1 MNTKIWH
8 VDYNRDIHPG
18 IRDSHD
24 NPIATIALADTL
36 AETQAIAN
44 LIAAAPEL
52 LAALQAVYDELP
64 EEEGIS
70 TRHSTRVAAAKALAA
85 IAQAKGEAA

>member
-8 VDYNRDIHPG
+8 VNYNRDIHPK

-24 NPIATIALADTL
+24 NPIATIALGDTL
-36 AETQAIAN
+36 EETHEIAN

-64 EEEGIS
+64 EEGIS